1 MSETPASFEEKVCR
15 FFASELPRKTL
26 YIRANLL
33 FCSSECTR
41 GYFNPVV
48 FSTLNNLACAFK
60 SLSNISEKRE
70 QFLRDKASMTMML
83 IAIDEKPDC
92 ENDELSLHMAFI
104 FATAMAKNVLLPW
117 IDAISIHMASDN
129 DTADDDRER
138 TQIEINESSLMVWRF
153 MFGSQFQTQ
162 EILNITRDE
171 TLVDFSKTVVPKEFI
186 IPEFDII
193 DLIILNMSS
202 PEPSDDDDDSYA
214 ETTDRESE
222 ESESDEASEL
232 EDGEI
237 SERDSD
243 AAGISAKRFRSK

>member
-15 FFASELPRKTL
+15 FFAPELPRKTL

-48 FSTLNNLACAFK
+48 FSTLNDLTGAFQ
-60 SLSNISEKRE
+60 SLSNVSEDRE
-70 QFLRDKASMTMML
+70 QMLRDKASTTMML

-92 ENDELSLHMAFI
+92 DNDELSLHMAFI
-104 FATAMAKNVLLPW
+104 FATAMAKNLLLFW
-117 IDAISIHMASDN
+117 LDAVSIHMASDN
-129 DTADDDRER
+129 DAVDDDCER
-138 TQIEINESSLMVWRF
+138 TRIEINESSLLVWRF
-153 MFGSQFQTQ
+153 MFGSFQTQ
-162 EILNITRDE
+162 DVLSLTRGESLDD
-171 TLVDFSKTVVPKEFI
+171 LSKTVVPKEFN

-202 PEPSDDDDDSYA
+202 PEPSDDDDNSYA
-214 ETTDRESE
+214 ETSDYESE
-222 ESESDEASEL
+222 ASDSDL

-243 AAGISAKRFRSK
+243 VAAISAKRLRLN